1 MESKKFKTKFMGG
14 FDKKDV
20 MQYISDLQKS
30 QAQSVDEQLTQKIAE
45 LKKENEIL
53 MEALEKA
60 NEHIKKLSDPIT
72 GSSKMVAS
80 SISHSKSHFEN
91 MAILADGIGETT
103 NDGLISISKEVK
115 SLLEKTGK
123 VAKDFD
129 DSMSQLRKNLEK
141 FESHIAK
148 STEYFND
155 SVKENSKIKNKVKN
169 ENESIETLLS
179 QGYELLDETT
189 VKQLEISRLL
199 DELKNK
205 YE

>member
-14 FDKKDV
+14 FDKQDV

-30 QAQSVDEQLTQKIAE
+30 QAQTVDEQLTKKIAE
-45 LKKENEIL
+45 LKEENEIL

-103 NDGLISISKEVK
+103 NDSLISLSKDVK
-115 SLLEKTGK
+115 TLIEKTDTA
-123 VAKDFD
+123 AKDFD
-129 DSMSQLRKNLEK
+129 DSVSQLRKNLEK
-141 FESHIAK
+141 FENYIAK
-148 STEYFND
+148 SSEYFND
-155 SVKENSKIKNKVKN
+155 SIKKNSKIKTKVKS

-189 VKQLEISRLL
+189 VKQLEISKLL
-199 DELKNK
+199 NELKNK